1 MQLFPDRFEAPVASV
16 HFNSL
21 GELCLSISTH
31 THTAASAPM
40 VVTPVSALCPVLHCG
55 HCVIPAVCR

>member
-21 GELCLSISTH
+21 GE
-31 THTAASAPM
+31 
-40 VVTPVSALCPVLHCG
+40 PVSQSAAKANVQ
-55 HCVIPAVCR
+55 

>member
-21 GELCLSISTH
+21 GE
-31 THTAASAPM
+31 
-40 VVTPVSALCPVLHCG
+40 PVSQ
-55 HCVIPAVCR
+55 PAATAQAQ